1 MEEGFDIDNIV
12 WTFENIIR
20 FQVPS
25 GKYFKLHHEVAQNA
39 FDALK
44 FGLSVQKRC
53 DKVASTCLVV
63 LSVLTPLFF
72 ITFDIKCLLVILL
85 TSSILGIL
93 DRNNIY
99 IVLYRGTLVI
109 MILVVCYLI
118 ILLCLSIKL
127 Y

>member
-1 MEEGFDIDNIV
+1 
-12 WTFENIIR
+12 
-20 FQVPS
+20 
-25 GKYFKLHHEVAQNA
+25 
-39 FDALK
+39 
-44 FGLSVQKRC
+44 
-53 DKVASTCLVV
+53 
-63 LSVLTPLFF
+63 
-72 ITFDIKCLLVILL
+72 LLVILL